1 MPFIIMNDK
10 TFATRYCAQNSVSAA
25 DYEAAVLRAG
35 LYPHARLIAPLVR
48 FIWPDH
54 FAADLDFVQK
64 VGRLSRM
71 RDFFHEAEEFVH
83 HPANRGFWRTVMH
96 VRVSA
101 RALRRVV
108 RATLHVSG
116 ATPETEPDAPVTGS
130 PFVAAQRASERPAA
144 DQAAERG

>member
-1 MPFIIMNDK
+1 MPLPIMNDK
-10 TFATRYCAQNSVSAA
+10 TFATRYCAQNGLSVA

-35 LYPHARLIAPLVR
+35 LYPHARFIAPVVR

-64 VGRLSRM
+64 IGRLSRM

-108 RATLHVSG
+108 RTTLHVSG
-116 ATPETEPDAPVTGS
+116 AQTETEPDLLVTGS
-130 PFVAAQRASERPAA
+130 PFVAVERPVERPAA
-144 DQAAERG
+144 DAAGDRS